1 MCSFFFFITYLFVNI
16 CVFVREVLQ
25 VRRYSL
31 ANLFA
36 LVFYIISIS
45 MYILRILMQTLFQA
59 ECTECDSNAS
69 GRDGLF

>member
-1 MCSFFFFITYLFVNI
+1 MCRFFFNHIFVCKYL
-16 CVFVREVLQ
+16 CFVREVLQ

-45 MYILRILMQTLFQA
+45 MYILGIVMQTLFQA
-59 ECTECDSNAS
+59 ECTECDSNIS

>member
-1 MCSFFFFITYLFVNI
+1 MCSFFFTYITYLFVNI

-45 MYILRILMQTLFQA
+45 MYILGILMQTLFQA
-59 ECTECDSNAS
+59 ECTE
-69 GRDGLF
+69 F

>member
-1 MCSFFFFITYLFVNI
+1 MCSFFLITYLFVNI

-45 MYILRILMQTLFQA
+45 MYILGILMQTLFQA
-59 ECTECDSNAS
+59 ECTE
-69 GRDGLF
+69 F